1 LRRQVF
7 PRKQQVKAA
16 RTHIAPSRGAGR
28 MSMGSGLIIDPSG
41 RIVIK
46 NRVVKDAKSLTVT
59 LSNRHS

>member
-1 LRRQVF
+1 
-7 PRKQQVKAA
+7 
-16 RTHIAPSRGAGR
+16 